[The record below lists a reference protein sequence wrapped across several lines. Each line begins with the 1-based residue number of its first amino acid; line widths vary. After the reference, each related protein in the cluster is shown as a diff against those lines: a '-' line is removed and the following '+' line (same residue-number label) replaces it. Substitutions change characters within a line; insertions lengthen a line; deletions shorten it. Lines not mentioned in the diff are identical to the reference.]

1 MKANPTGTDP
11 PSANALADIEHLHA
25 MVEMN
30 EALTLGAVRQ
40 HELTEAAERLNTQLR
55 AEITQRKKAEE
66 ALRESEERF
75 RALFDSAPMAVFACD
90 RDAVIEQ
97 YNARAVELWGREP
110 QRGVERHCGS
120 IRLWLPD
127 DTLLPH
133 AQSPI
138 VGVLRTGLPALDVE
152 VSIERPDGTRV
163 PVLASFAAL
172 KNRAGEITGA
182 ITSFID
188 LTERKKLEQQSLR
201 SQRLESIGT
210 LAGGIAHDLNNS
222 LGPIM
227 MSLEML
233 RMKFPDREGQELL
246 SVLEASAERGAEMV
260 RQILT
265 FARGV
270 EGRRAEVQ
278 IPQLVR
284 EIEKIVNETF
294 LRHIQIQTL
303 VPPDVWTVMG
313 DSTQLH
319 QVLLNLCLNARDAMP
334 NGGVLAVSVENRKI
348 DAAFA
353 GLSQNPKATPGAYV
367 VLEVKDSGTG
377 MPPKIVEKIFDPF
390 FTTKEFGKGSGL
402 GLSTALA
409 IVKSHGGFLHVA
421 SELGKGTTFQ
431 VFLPAQTALASPE
444 PPPPASERPEG
455 SGELILVVDDE
466 EPIRRITQQI
476 LEAFGYRVVLACG
489 GAEAVAIYG
498 LRAAE
503 IAAVITDMT
512 MPVMDGP
519 EAIRIL
525 RTMNPKLPI
534 IATSGL
540 ASTSYAPQLA
550 RLGVKHILSK
560 PYTASAFLKVL
571 RETLNASDPAHAA
584 APESKAAR

>member
-11 PSANALADIEHLHA
+11 PFGDALADLAHLER
-25 MVEMN
+25 VVTMN

-40 HELTEAAERLNTQLR
+40 HELTEAAESLNKQLR
-55 AEITQRKKAEE
+55 AEITQRKGAEA

-75 RALFDSAPMAVFACD
+75 RALFDAAPMAVFACD

-120 IRLWLPD
+120 IRLWSPD
-127 DTLLPH
+127 GTPLPH
-133 AQSPI
+133 AESPI
-138 VGVLRTGLPALDVE
+138 VEVLRTGIAALNVE
-152 VSIERPDGTRV
+152 VAIERPDGSRV
-163 PVLASFAAL
+163 PVLVSFAPL
-172 KNRAGEITGA
+172 KNGDGEITGT

-201 SQRLESIGT
+201 SQRMESIGT

-222 LGPIM
+222 LGPIL
-227 MSLEML
+227 MSLEL
-233 RMKFPDREGQELL
+233 LKRQFADADSQELIGI
-246 SVLEASAERGAEMV
+246 LEASAQRGAEMV
-260 RQILT
+260 RQILS

-278 IPQLVR
+278 VPQLVR

-294 LRHIQIQTL
+294 RRHIQIQTL
-303 VPPDVWTVMG
+303 VPPEVWKVMG

-334 NGGVLAVSVENRKI
+334 HGGVLMVSVENRQI
-348 DAAFA
+348 DEAHE
-353 GLSQNPKATPGAYV
+353 GPNQNPKAKPGHYV

-377 MPPKIVEKIFDPF
+377 MPPQIVEKIFDPF

-409 IVKSHGGFLHVA
+409 IVKSHGGFFHVA
-421 SELGKGTTFQ
+421 SEVGKGTTFQ
-431 VFLPAQTALASPE
+431 VFLPAQIRATSPA
-444 PPPPASERPEG
+444 PPPTPEMPKG
-455 SGELILVVDDE
+455 NGELILVVDDE
-466 EPIRRITQQI
+466 EIIRRMMQRI
-476 LEAFGYRVVLACG
+476 LEMFGYRVVLAG
-489 GAEAVAIYG
+489 DGAEAVAIYG
-498 LRAAE
+498 RRAAE

-512 MPVMDGP
+512 MPVVEGP

-525 RTMNPKLPI
+525 RTMNPNLPI
-534 IATSGL
+534 IGASGL
-540 ASTSYAPQLA
+540 ASGNYAAKLT

-560 PYTASAFLKVL
+560 PYTTPELLKMLKQVL
-571 RETLNASDPAHAA
+571 ETTNPDEGQRRPNVVS
-584 APESKAAR
+584 

>member
-1 MKANPTGTDP
+1 MGTELSSDG
-11 PSANALADIEHLHA
+11 AVADLAHLHDVVA
-25 MVEMN
+25 MN

-40 HELTEAAERLNTQLR
+40 HELTEAAESLNTQLR
-55 AEITQRKKAEE
+55 AEISQRKEAEE
-66 ALRESEERF
+66 ALRRSEERF

-90 RDAVIEQ
+90 RHAVIEQ

-110 QRGVERHCGS
+110 RRGVERHCGS

-127 DTLLPH
+127 GTLLPH
-133 AQSPI
+133 AESPM
-138 VGVLRTGLPALDVE
+138 VEVLRTGRPALDVE
-152 VSIERPDGTRV
+152 VSIERPDGSRV
-163 PVLASFAAL
+163 PVLVSFAAL
-172 KNRAGEITGA
+172 KNSEGKTIGA

-222 LGPIM
+222 LGPIT
-227 MSLEML
+227 MSLEIL
-233 RMKFPDREGQELL
+233 RMKFPDAHSSELIDL
-246 SVLEASAERGAEMV
+246 LETSAQRGADMV
-260 RQILT
+260 RQVLS

-270 EGRRAEVQ
+270 EGRRAEVL
-278 IPQLVR
+278 IPQLVQ

-303 VPPDVWTVMG
+303 VPPDVWTVLG

-334 NGGVLAVSVENRKI
+334 NGGVLVVSAANRPI

-353 GLSQNPKATPGAYV
+353 GLNQNPHAKPGPYV

-377 MPPKIVEKIFDPF
+377 MPPNVVDHIFDPF

-409 IVKSHGGFLHVA
+409 IVKSHGGFFQVT
-421 SELGKGTTFQ
+421 SEVGKGTSFQ
-431 VFLPAQTALASPE
+431 VFLPAQTQVASPT
-444 PPPPASERPEG
+444 PPPPASERPAG
-455 SGELILVVDDE
+455 NGELILVVDDE
-466 EPIRRITQQI
+466 EPMRRITQQI
-476 LEAFGYRVVLACG
+476 LEAFGYRVVLACD

-498 LRAAE
+498 LRSAE

-512 MPVMDGP
+512 MPVMEGP

-534 IATSGL
+534 IGASGL
-540 ASTSYAPQLA
+540 ASTHYAAKLA
-550 RLGVKHILSK
+550 SLGVKHILSK
-560 PYTASAFLKVL
+560 PYTASELLKL
-571 RETLNASDPAHAA
+571 MRETLVASDPAHAA